1 MSNRITRRG
10 GLNAPPLHIVFLA
23 LVLFSLAG
31 FVFPAYGASP
41 LSGFNPAR
49 LAGGGREAF
58 VETSVFA
65 GDTALT
71 LAGINNDTW
80 SGSFTPREH
89 GHGEA
94 YWNIA
99 GGVVLNGFR
108 VAAVNRGEWF
118 VKANKDTQEF
128 FYRIKKH
135 LDLPVGKTYDINL
148 SINGFAAT
156 GVELS
161 YGRSLGD
168 FLPGASVGA
177 TVRYLRPAT
186 MQEGSVKGT
195 VTPNSRNTYD
205 FNLNVNYEYD
215 RNILYRRRN
224 TSVGDGLGYSA
235 DVGVAY
241 QRESFRCGVLARDLA
256 GEIIW
261 YAVPYTDAVAST
273 DRLTT
278 SPDGYQNFSPT
289 ISGYEGNKRFHQRIP
304 LKVDFEAGYTAGDLD
319 GLVTVNLVDNEP
331 HYWLE
336 GSYRLGSRSSVSLG
350 YNVEYSAVK
359 AGFAFHDFSVSVL
372 CDDVRL
378 ASAKAFG
385 GELAYHYSW

>member
-1 MSNRITRRG
+1 MSIRITGRG
-10 GLNAPPLHIVFLA
+10 GLAAPLFASLFLA
-23 LVLFSLAG
+23 AVLSCLAG
-31 FVFPAYGASP
+31 LSSPAYGASP

-58 VETSVFA
+58 VETSAFA
-65 GDTALT
+65 GDTALP
-71 LAGINNDTW
+71 LAGINNDSW
-80 SGSFTPREH
+80 NGSFTPREP

-94 YWNIA
+94 YWNLA
-99 GGVVLNGFR
+99 GGVVFDGFR

-118 VKANKDTQEF
+118 LKANRDTQDF

-135 LDLPVGKTYDINL
+135 LDLPVGKTYHIDL
-148 SINGFAAT
+148 SINGFAAS
-156 GVELS
+156 GVEIS
-161 YGRSLGD
+161 YGRSLGAL
-168 FLPGASVGA
+168 LPGLSVGA

-186 MQEGSVKGT
+186 MQDGSVKGT
-195 VTPNSRNTYD
+195 VTPTGPKSYD
-205 FNLNVNYEYD
+205 FNLNVNYQYD

-224 TSVGDGLGYSA
+224 TTVGDGVGYSA
-235 DVGVAY
+235 DLGVAF
-241 QRESFRCGVLARDLA
+241 QRDAFRCGVLARDLA

-304 LKVDFEAGYTAGDLD
+304 LKIDFEAGYSAGDLD
-319 GLVTVNLVDNEP
+319 GLFTVNLVDDEP

-359 AGFAFHDFSVSVL
+359 VGFAFHDFSVSVL
-372 CDDVRL
+372 CDDVRV
-378 ASAKAFG
+378 AAAKAFG